1 MECFATFIGILI
13 LFALLVGFG
22 GRGKTRS
29 GRLYAAYQRLALQY
43 GGTCQRAGWLTYPSV
58 HFFYR
63 SAQVSVRVT
72 NYGPN
77 RVRQGPMTL
86 VVIQWPDFGFRCEIV
101 SPRLPPRVSPQ
112 QHGLR
117 DCTVAAA
124 DFGRHYTIRAT
135 DVGAA
140 ASLLNGTVRHQIE
153 NLRTL
158 PDAGPLRVE
167 FGFGNLQVCKSKV
180 YSQFPELADFV
191 QRSLDLYDQLVL
203 AGSRGIE
210 FLEQQ
215 SFQPLDEVKCQVC
228 GDEIREDL
236 VFCRRCK
243 TPHHREC
250 WQYNGAC
257 SVFGCGETRFGI
269 PQVAPRVKEPRQD
282 ET

>member
-29 GRLYAAYQRLALQY
+29 SRLYATYQRLALQY
-43 GGTCQRAGWLTYPSV
+43 GGTCQRRGWLTYPSA
-58 HFFYR
+58 HFSYR
-63 SAQVSVRVT
+63 SAHVTVRVT
-72 NYGPN
+72 NYGPH
-77 RVRQGPMTL
+77 RIRQGPMTL

-101 SPRLPPRVSPQ
+101 SPRLPPSVSS

-117 DCTVAAA
+117 DCNTGSPDFGRYYTVRSTDVAAA
-124 DFGRHYTIRAT
+124 T
-135 DVGAA
+135 
-140 ASLLNGTVRHQIE
+140 SLLNGVVQHQIE
-153 NLRTL
+153 TLRTL
-158 PDAGPLRVE
+158 PVPSPLRVE
-167 FGFGNLQVCKSKV
+167 FGSGNLQICKGRV
-180 YSQFPELADFV
+180 LRLYPELSEFV
-191 QRSLDLYDQLVL
+191 QRALDLYDQLML

-257 SVFGCGETRFGI
+257 SVFACGETRFSV
-269 PQVAPRVKEPRQD
+269 PQVAPRTQEPKQKD
-282 ET
+282 G

>member
-29 GRLYAAYQRLALQY
+29 SRLYATFQRLALQY
-43 GGTCQRAGWLTYPSV
+43 GGTCQRHGWLTYPSA
-58 HFFYR
+58 HFSYR
-63 SAQVSVRVT
+63 SAHVTVRVT

-86 VVIQWPDFGFRCEIV
+86 VVVQWPDFGFRCEIV

-112 QHGLR
+112 HGLR
-117 DCTVAAA
+117 DCSVSSP
-124 DFGRHYTIRAT
+124 DFGRHFSVRAT

-140 ASLLNGTVRHQIE
+140 TSLLNGTVQLQID
-153 NLRTL
+153 NLRTS
-158 PDAGPLRVE
+158 PIPSPLRVE
-167 FGFGNLQVCKSKV
+167 FGSGNLQICKSKV
-180 YSQFPELADFV
+180 LRFYPDLVEFV
-191 QRSLDLYDQLVL
+191 QRALDLYDQLL
-203 AGSRGIE
+203 LTSSRGIE

-215 SFQPLDEVKCQVC
+215 SFQPLEEVKCQVC
-228 GDEIREDL
+228 GEEIRDDL

-257 SVFGCGETRFGI
+257 SVFGCGETHFGI
-269 PQVAPRVKEPRQD
+269 PQVAPRVEEPKQ
-282 ET
+282 EEN